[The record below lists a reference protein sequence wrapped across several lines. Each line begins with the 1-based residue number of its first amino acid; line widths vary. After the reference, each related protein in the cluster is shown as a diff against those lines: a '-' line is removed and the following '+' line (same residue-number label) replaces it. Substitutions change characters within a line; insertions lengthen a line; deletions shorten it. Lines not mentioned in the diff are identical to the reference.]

1 MISKELQA
9 LMETPEWIIKR
20 LQPDDIT
27 FLTLI
32 QNEGIK
38 SNEWINRT
46 KRFILP
52 LKRCKARN
60 LVTPVKKRTSY
71 LYDLTTQG
79 LEVLKQLKQAQIS
92 LPCPQVT
99 HQEAT

>member
-52 LKRCKARN
+52 LKRCKARG
-60 LVTPVKKRTSY
+60 LVTPFKRKTGY
-71 LYDLTTQG
+71 FYDLTSSG
-79 LEVLKQLKQAQIS
+79 VEVLKQLSMPKQAQIAS
-92 LPCPQVT
+92 S
-99 HQEAT
+99 

>member
-1 MISKELQA
+1 MTSKELKA

-20 LQPDDIT
+20 LSQEDIT

-46 KRFILP
+46 KRFIP
-52 LKRCKARN
+52 ALKRCKARG
-60 LVTPVKKRTSY
+60 LVVPVKKRTAY
-71 LYDLTTQG
+71 YYDLTQQG
-79 LEVLKQLKQAQIS
+79 QEVLKMLSTPKETQIAS
-92 LPCPQVT
+92 S
-99 HQEAT
+99 